1 MTKLTLIS
9 TQKHPLKPL
18 VEAALKNELRLLMA
32 GIQRTERNIHSYESR
47 FEMKTEDFLKRYENN
62 DLDETLEFAEWIGE
76 YRMLNRLKEKTET
89 LREVQFA
96 D

>member
-1 MTKLTLIS
+1 MTRLTLIS
-9 TQKHPLKPL
+9 TRKQPLKPL
-18 VEAALKNELRLLMA
+18 VEAALHNELRLLMA
-32 GIQRTERNIHSYESR
+32 GIQRTEKNIHSYESR
-47 FEMKTEDFLKRYENN
+47 FGMKTEDFLKRYENN
-62 DLDETLEFAEWIGE
+62 ELDETLELAEWIGE